1 MDAQNTSP
9 PANQGEG
16 EEEDLVL
23 EDLVLEDLVL
33 EDKARRGVGRDLSAE
48 LAGLRVELA
57 EARAV
62 ADDAICSATMA
73 EAQVRRR
80 SFC

>member
-16 EEEDLVL
+16 EE

-80 SFC
+80 SC